1 MFGRG
6 NWAIF
11 GVKADTQGA
20 FETSLNDSKIAESVS
35 QFHAKKDNGL
45 TFGINPYNVPRWDE
59 DTSFVDDLVQTE
71 NFRLGPQQFG
81 LWFVKNDHEDIT
93 DPKSKQEALAY
104 ANITKPFKFLNKEE
118 KKMVNERVEASAV
131 VCRKQF
137 PVLIDF
143 IGERAYAL
151 TTDVDEI
158 IALRDILTELGVQTF
173 NLSWVF
179 DTPDWP
185 GKFLNA
191 VQSANKFP
199 TQMAARADE
208 LRRFRKEDIE
218 KLEDKMME
226 SIVSN
231 FFALAELDTG
241 YWAGLSTPAKIN
253 LFPVSEPSS
262 ETSVSTAFTLLNLVD
277 EAWVVSANVVF
288 QQLDSKFTKD
298 EDEKKFRTDVL
309 SIDLND
315 KANISDAGCAA
326 LRGFDLPRF
335 KKDMKR
341 QIKEKTSLEIS
352 NYWMEWLIE
361 MKGAVNFFIDNIN
374 ETLKL
379 NKEENGLNPYFDDYH
394 EASSGE

>member
-1 MFGRG
+1 M
-6 NWAIF
+6 
-11 GVKADTQGA
+11 
-20 FETSLNDSKIAESVS
+20 
-35 QFHAKKDNGL
+35 
-45 TFGINPYNVPRWDE
+45 
-59 DTSFVDDLVQTE
+59 
-71 NFRLGPQQFG
+71 
-81 LWFVKNDHEDIT
+81 
-93 DPKSKQEALAY
+93 
-104 ANITKPFKFLNKEE
+104 
-118 KKMVNERVEASAV
+118 EASAV
-131 VCRKQF
+131 VCRRQF

-191 VQSANKFP
+191 VQTANKFP

-218 KLEDKMME
+218 KLEDSMME

-231 FFALAELDTG
+231 FFTLSELDTG

-262 ETSVSTAFTLLNLVD
+262 EISVSTAFTLLNLVD

-298 EDEKKFRTDVL
+298 GDEKKFRTDVL

-341 QIKEKTSLEIS
+341 HIKEKTSLEIS

-379 NKEENGLNPYFDDYH
+379 NKDENGLNPYFDDYQKTP
-394 EASSGE
+394 